1 MPRLLSK
8 LSLATAAF
16 SLAVTAASAAE
27 QWVLPSAYPPS
38 NYHVENLSQFAEE
51 VNKASGGELTITV
64 HPNAS
69 LFKAPDIKRAVQTG
83 QAQAGEV
90 LLSLHENENPLFG
103 IDVVPFLATSLDQS
117 KKLWAASRDE
127 IGEALAKQG
136 VTLLYSTPWPAQ
148 GIFVKKELTSVDDLR
163 GTKWRAYNAGTS
175 RIAQL
180 VGAQPVTVQSAD
192 LPQALATGTIDA
204 LMTSSAT
211 GVDSKI
217 WESLDRYYD
226 TQAWIPRNVVF
237 VNTDSF
243 EALDPAVQ
251 EAVKTAAQA
260 AEIRG
265 LDLAAEKTKAYL
277 DQMTQNGMKVEKP
290 SPTLQEGLAKVGDQ
304 LLQDWLAKAGD
315 NGKSVVDAYRAM

>member
-1 MPRLLSK
+1 MHRLLSK
-8 LSLATAAF
+8 LSFATAAF
-16 SLAVTAASAAE
+16 SLAVTAASAAD

-117 KKLWAASRDE
+117 KKLWTASRDK
-127 IGEALAKQG
+127 IGQALAKQG

-148 GIFVKKELTSVDDLR
+148 GIFVKKELTSVEDLR

-237 VNTDSF
+237 VNTASF

-260 AEIRG
+260 AETRG
-265 LDLAAEKTKAYL
+265 WELAAEKTKSYL

-290 SPTLQEGLAKVGDQ
+290 SPTLQDGLTKVGDQ
-304 LLQDWLAKAGD
+304 LLADWLAKAGD
-315 NGKSVVDAYRAM
+315 DGKAVVDAYRAM